1 MAALVARLERRMAFD
16 LSVAD
21 GVLYLTL
28 GEELFTGPV
37 TAHRLAE

>member
-1 MAALVARLERRMAFD
+1 MAFE

-28 GEELFTGPV
+28 GGELFTGPV
-37 TAHRLAE
+37 TAHRLAD